1 MRSVLEPAIRVE
13 GVDVWY
19 AGREGR
25 FQAVS
30 AASFAVAAGSVFGL
44 VGGSGSGKSTLLR
57 TMAGLWR
64 GFGGVLDVGGH
75 RLEPGRRPPMAFHAS
90 TQMVFQDPFASLN
103 PRHTVDRALG
113 DAMTLHGFA
122 DLDARVPRLLD
133 QVGLGG
139 GFRFR
144 YPHELSGGQ
153 RQRVAIARALAVEP
167 SILLLDEPTSALDA
181 SVQAEILNLL
191 AAIRRDRGLTMV
203 LVTHDLGVVAHM
215 SDRIAVMSK
224 GRIVRDFAVD
234 EWQATAGSHQND
246 LAALISGSSGA
257 IP

>member
-1 MRSVLEPAIRVE
+1 MVEPAIRVE

-19 AGREGR
+19 AGRDGR
-25 FQAVS
+25 FQAVT
-30 AASFAVAAGSVFGL
+30 AASFSVASGSVFGL

-64 GFGGVLDVGGH
+64 GFDGQLDVGGH
-75 RLEPGRRPPMAFHAS
+75 RLEPGRRPPMAFHAAA
-90 TQMVFQDPFASLN
+90 QMVFQDPFASLN

-167 SILLLDEPTSALDA
+167 KILLLDEPTSALDA

-215 SDRIAVMSK
+215 SDRIAVMSR

-234 EWQATAGSHQND
+234 DWQAAAGSHQSD

-257 IP
+257 HA